1 YNPRLLNLRPSSK
14 NVIRS
19 QSRSILFHVM
29 KNYFFCCNDH
39 KLAPFTLPE
48 NVAGC
53 HITSQICNTYNKTGR
68 SRLLYLACNL

>member
-1 YNPRLLNLRPSSK
+1 SPAEPAPLTK
-14 NVIRS
+14 NCCTLSTQINS
-19 QSRSILFHVM
+19 FSCDEKL
-29 KNYFFCCNDH
+29 FFCCNDH

-48 NVAGC
+48 NVTGC